1 MIFASID
8 LNEVAMDARTL
19 ASRTFQRHML
29 NAVLDK
35 DMGEIMEYI
44 HLIGNPKYRDIWSY
58 VYGNE
63 LGRLAQGLKGRV
75 EGTNTVFFNVK

>member
-19 ASRTFQRHML
+19 ASRTFPHHML

-35 DMGEIMEYI
+35 YTGELMEYR
-44 HLIGNPKYRDIWSY
+44 HLIGNPKYIDIWSHG
-58 VYGNE
+58 YGNE
-63 LGRLAQGLKGRV
+63 LGRLAQGLKVRV
-75 EGTNTVFFNVK
+75 EGTNTFSLL